1 MNNLSYKLN
10 KLSRKYKQNGGGGI
24 PFSALQQGGGKSIK
38 RRSKKTRRSPS
49 RKRRVSRKT
58 SRRTKRRS
66 NRKKIKR
73 TTSGNKNKK
82 CSCGSHTYTGNES
95 TPRGAGNCEECIPL
109 NVVLKGKDGKLY
121 ENKNNHWVSF
131 N

>member
-10 KLSRKYKQNGGGGI
+10 KLSRKYKQTGGGGI
-24 PFSALQQGGGKSIK
+24 PFSALQQGGKKTIRG
-38 RRSKKTRRSPS
+38 KTRRSPS
-49 RKRRVSRKT
+49 RKRRVSKKT

-66 NRKKIKR
+66 NRNKIKR
-73 TTSGNKNKK
+73 TSSKNKKK
-82 CSCGSHTYTGNES
+82 CSCGSHTYTSNEN

>member
-1 MNNLSYKLN
+1 MSDLSCNLN
-10 KLSRKYKQNGGGGI
+10 TLSRKYKQTGGGGI
-24 PFSALQQGGGKSIK
+24 PFSALQQGGKKNIR

-49 RKRRVSRKT
+49 RRI
-58 SRRTKRRS
+58 SRRTKRKS
-66 NRKKIKR
+66 NRKK
-73 TTSGNKNKK
+73 TNKNKK
-82 CSCGSHTYTGNES
+82 CTCGSHTYTGGEN
-95 TPRGAGNCEECIPL
+95 TPRGFGNCEECIPL